1 MCIRDRDKDKIN
13 ISNHDFC
20 KALSAEGIPCG
31 AGYVKPLYLNP
42 IYHEKKVFA
51 FRHYDGNARYEKGMC
66 PVTEI
71 LHDETVVILPEC
83 RSPATKDD
91 MIDIIKAIQKIIE
104 NKGEFEHTSN

>member
-1 MCIRDRDKDKIN
+1 
-13 ISNHDFC
+13 
-20 KALSAEGIPCG
+20 
-31 AGYVKPLYLNP
+31 
-42 IYHEKKVFA
+42 
-51 FRHYDGNARYEKGMC
+51 MC

-104 NKGEFEHTSN
+104 NKGEFEYTSN